1 MKPDSTYDRK
11 YYLIRKIERAGFTL
25 SKTEGARII
34 NVPHDLREK
43 AEKNRAVRELRETYQ
58 YGVQLLTIASH
69 ECTS

>member
-43 AEKNRAVRELRETYQ
+43 AEKNKGSTRT
-58 YGVQLLTIASH
+58 
-69 ECTS
+69 